1 MTEKKKIQKM
11 LLEENSEA
19 KSEAAES
26 LENKFSKKQLL
37 AAKQFR
43 SRRDLINALLN
54 EKEQYTIK
62 EVEDKIENYLKG
74 KVR

>member
-26 LENKFSKKQLL
+26 LENKFPKKQLL